1 MNCKWQVRCGEYYG
15 HTVFLK
21 NRVQSSYAI
30 VGDTARPDQRP
41 IHPSDRAAL
50 KNALPQLLSS
60 SSSRN
65 LTVQLGATLKAV
77 ISDDFPEKWPEL
89 VSISKQLL
97 SSSNIHEVVAG
108 SIIVLEMVRAFR

>member
-1 MNCKWQVRCGEYYG
+1 MLEVELLVREDCMGSISTLEPTDLDAL
-15 HTVFLK
+15 HAPFRFFLTT
-21 NRVQSSYAI
+21 RPSVPAGMGMGPTSS
-30 VGDTARPDQRP
+30 
-41 IHPSDRAAL
+41 S
-50 KNALPQLLSS
+50 LSS